1 MATDH
6 SFQNGIEVLFCS
18 CIRLNGNALKRHAVN
33 GLNSL
38 AHRTIQH
45 IFVIASVEANDGGL
59 AQLARALAW
68 HARGHRFDSD
78 ILHTLGIDGVPL
90 RCAVFC
96 LGIKSSCLRMSCA
109 IAMEFK
115 CVYFEV

>member
-1 MATDH
+1 
-6 SFQNGIEVLFCS
+6 
-18 CIRLNGNALKRHAVN
+18 
-33 GLNSL
+33 
-38 AHRTIQH
+38 
-45 IFVIASVEANDGGL
+45 
-59 AQLARALAW
+59 
-68 HARGHRFDSD
+68 
-78 ILHTLGIDGVPL
+78 L